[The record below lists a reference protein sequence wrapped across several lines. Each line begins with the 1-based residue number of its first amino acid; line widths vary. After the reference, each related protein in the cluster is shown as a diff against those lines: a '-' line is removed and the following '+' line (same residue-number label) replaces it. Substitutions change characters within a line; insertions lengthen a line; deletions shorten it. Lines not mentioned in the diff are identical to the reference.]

1 MIGPIT
7 INWDFDV
14 STMLQDMAAAINN
27 VAINSYY
34 PYVKASVLCNI
45 FRIEIDYDYFVNTV
59 GVNPN
64 TLRWQATDGTIIRTS
79 TFTGGKTLYNASCGT
94 INVQVPA
101 LNKAPQAY
109 TYFVSEVKKDKFLY
123 YASESKP
130 PIYI

>member
-1 MIGPIT
+1 MSTVKISELALISQLNANT
-7 INWDFDV
+7 SNTLFVAVDV
-14 STMLQDMAAAINN
+14 PTGVTGKFTGHTLAQGLYSNE
-27 VAINSYY
+27 
-34 PYVKASVLCNI
+34 VLN
-45 FRIEIDYDYFVNTV
+45 V